1 MLAKV
6 DPPLLFPLID
16 ADAQMDE
23 RGRKSTAMVRPCD
36 TSSGT
41 EPETTFEMTMNMMAG
56 SVCISH
62 VSTWA
67 DVGKGSANLV

>member
-16 ADAQMDE
+16 AEAQMDE

-41 EPETTFEMTMNMMAG
+41 ESETRFEMTMNMMAG
-56 SVCISH
+56 SVCVSH
-62 VSTWA
+62 EFKWA
-67 DVGKGSANLV
+67 YVRKGSTNLV